1 MGVVTQY
8 RMTRKGQ
15 VTIPLEIREKLG
27 LAEGSEVDFE
37 LEGEYAKIRKAP
49 SVFDL
54 AGSGSTEATV
64 EEMNRLL
71 EKLRSQD
78 G

>member
-1 MGVVTQY
+1 MTQY

-54 AGSGSTEATV
+54 AGSGAKKATPG
-64 EEMNRLL
+64 EMKRLL
-71 EKLRSQD
+71 EKMRAQD

>member
-1 MGVVTQY
+1 MTQY

-37 LEGEYAKIRKAP
+37 LEGEYARIRKVP

-54 AGSGSTEATV
+54 AGSGAKEATP
-64 EEMNRLL
+64 EEMKRLL
-71 EKLRSQD
+71 EKLRAQD